1 MKTTN
6 KINES
11 QFGISS
17 GKIESKY
24 ALKETLKT
32 FISFTL
38 ISVFPFIMAFFIM
51 TLAKND
57 DEMGLQLFTSG
68 MIILTVICISV
79 PFIMALLKYF
89 YSVVYVNTFEYET
102 SEKFLK
108 IKSGVFTRKKVT
120 IPFSRIQNLNI
131 TRGVFDRMFDLYT
144 VKVETAGF
152 GGASSQSGGVIKP
165 EGYIPGIKDPSKLEK
180 ITQRLIHE
188 YTQEVPEKIKGQV
201 FTDNVLAYDEFIAYL
216 LTRMAEVE
224 EIKTKVK
231 ELRNK
236 VGITQD
242 ELAKDVGVSRQTII
256 SLEQGK
262 YVPSLTLAMKIA
274 QTFNVK
280 VEEIFELDE
289 KDYSKKKGVSQL

>member
-11 QFGISS
+11 QSGVSS

-24 ALKETLKT
+24 ALKETIKNL
-32 FISFTL
+32 IVFTI
-38 ISVFPFIMAFFIM
+38 ISVFVFSLAFLIM

-57 DEMGLQLFTSG
+57 NEMSLQLFTSG
-68 MIILTVICISV
+68 TIILTVICILV
-79 PFIMALLKYF
+79 PFILSLLTYF
-89 YSVVYVNTFEYET
+89 YSVVYVNNFEYET

-108 IKSGVFTRKKVT
+108 INSGVFTKKKVT

-131 TRGVFDRMFDLYT
+131 TSGVFDRMFNLYT

-152 GGASSQSGGVIKP
+152 GGASSQSGGIIKP

-180 ITQRLIHE
+180 ITRRLIHE
-188 YTQEVPEKIKGQV
+188 YTQEVPEKIRGQV
-201 FTDNVLAYDEFIAYL
+201 FTDNILAYDEFIAYL

-242 ELAKDVGVSRQTII
+242 DLAKDVGVSRQTII

-262 YVPSLTLAMKIA
+262 YVPSLTLAMRIA
-274 QTFNVK
+274 RKFNVS
-280 VEEIFELDE
+280 VEAIFELDE
-289 KDYSKKKGVSQL
+289 KDYSKKKGG

>member
-6 KINES
+6 KINKS
-11 QFGISS
+11 QSGVSS

-32 FISFTL
+32 FIIFT
-38 ISVFPFIMAFFIM
+38 IMSASVFPFTSFIM
-51 TLAKND
+51 SLAKND
-57 DEMGLQLFTSG
+57 NVMSLQFFTTG

-79 PFIMALLKYF
+79 PFITALLTYL

-131 TRGVFDRMFDLYT
+131 TRGVFDRLFDLYT

-152 GGASSQSGGVIKP
+152 GGASSQSGGIIKP

-180 ITQRLIHE
+180 ITRRLIHE
-188 YTQEVPEKIKGQV
+188 YTQEVPEKIKSQV

-224 EIKTKVK
+224 EIKTRVK

-236 VGITQD
+236 AGITQD
-242 ELAKDVGVSRQTII
+242 ELGKEVGVSRQTII
-256 SLEQGK
+256 ALEQGK

-274 QTFNVK
+274 RKFNVS

-289 KDYSKKKGVSQL
+289 KDYSKKKGKSVI

>member
-6 KINES
+6 KINKLDNES
-11 QFGISS
+11 FP

-24 ALKETLKT
+24 VFKETIK
-32 FISFTL
+32 TL
-38 ISVFPFIMAFFIM
+38 IVFTIISVCVYIFTFFIM
-51 TLAKND
+51 SLAIND
-57 DEMGLQLFTSG
+57 GEISIQENIIGVN
-68 MIILTVICISV
+68 ILTLICILTPV
-79 PFIMALLKYF
+79 IFTLLTYL
-89 YSVVYVNTFEYET
+89 YSVAYVNNFEYET

-108 IKSGVFTRKKVT
+108 IKSGVFTRKRVT

-131 TRGVFDRMFDLYT
+131 TRGVFDRMFDLHT

-152 GGASSQSGGVIKP
+152 GGASSQSGGIIKP

-188 YTQEVPEKIKGQV
+188 YTQEVPDRIKGQV

-236 VGITQD
+236 LGITQD
-242 ELAKDVGVSRQTII
+242 DLAIDVGVSRQTII

-274 QTFNVK
+274 QKFNVS

-289 KDYSKKKGVSQL
+289 KDYSKKKGVSQP